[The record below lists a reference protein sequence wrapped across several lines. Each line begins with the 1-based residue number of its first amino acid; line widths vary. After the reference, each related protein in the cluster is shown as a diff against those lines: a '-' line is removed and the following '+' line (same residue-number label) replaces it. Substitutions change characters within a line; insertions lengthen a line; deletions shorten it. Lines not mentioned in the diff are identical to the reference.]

1 MWATCTCLKLCQRV
15 IVKQMKGEFWMK
27 KKGVTLKNI
36 FLLQAII
43 IIYTVSSVMA
53 KFASASVEEPF
64 RMLIFLGLEFVLLA
78 VYAVFWQ
85 QMIKRFDL
93 SVAYAN
99 RSMAILWS
107 MIWAVIFFHDEITLR
122 NILGVLIVLV
132 GTVIVN
138 LDARKEEQ
146 DD

>member
-1 MWATCTCLKLCQRV
+1 
-15 IVKQMKGEFWMK
+15 MK

-36 FLLQAII
+36 ILLQAII
-43 IIYTVSSVMA
+43 VIYTVSSVMA
-53 KFASASVEEPF
+53 KLASASTAKPL
-64 RMLIFLGLEFVLLA
+64 RMLVFLGLEFVILA
-78 VYAVFWQ
+78 IYAVLWQ

-122 NILGVLIVLV
+122 NVLGVLIVLV

-138 LDARKEEQ
+138 LDAREEAQ

>member
-1 MWATCTCLKLCQRV
+1 
-15 IVKQMKGEFWMK
+15 MK

-36 FLLQAII
+36 LLLQAII

-53 KFASASVEEPF
+53 KLASGSKDDLM
-64 RMLIFLGLEFVLLA
+64 RMFLFLGMEFVILA
-78 VYAVFWQ
+78 IYAVLWQ

-107 MIWAVIFFHDEITLR
+107 MIWAVLFFHDEISVR
-122 NILGVLIVLV
+122 NVLGVLIVLL
-132 GTVIVN
+132 GTVIIN
-138 LDARKEEQ
+138 LDAKEEQ